1 MVSANQL
8 QQSDLGQSRLVMN
21 SFEMIETA
29 RSLSTRMI
37 IRNAGDY
44 KFSGYI
50 IKSVL
55 SEEAMIMSQRTT
67 KVGHLPNR
75 TCRNKQF

>member
-1 MVSANQL
+1 
-8 QQSDLGQSRLVMN
+8 
-21 SFEMIETA
+21 
-29 RSLSTRMI
+29 MI

-75 TCRNKQF
+75 TYRNKQFKLTSQKMDNTILSNFNIKNQHNSSSQSRNTET

>member
-1 MVSANQL
+1 
-8 QQSDLGQSRLVMN
+8 
-21 SFEMIETA
+21 
-29 RSLSTRMI
+29 MI

-55 SEEAMIMSQRTT
+55 SEEAMMTT

-75 TCRNKQF
+75 TYRNKQFKLTSQKMDTTILSYFNMKNQHNSSSQSRNTET